1 MAISIHDGAGIS
13 LDLTMMDWEISRT
26 FASRKS
32 FVLLDEISLGNNFD
46 TDLAN
51 EQVY

>member
-1 MAISIHDGAGIS
+1 MAISIHDDAGIS
-13 LDLTMMDWEISRT
+13 LDLTMVDWELSRII
-26 FASRKS
+26 ASRKS
-32 FVLLDEISLGNNFD
+32 FVLLDEISLDKHVD